1 MSEVNFAQGDEVG
14 NQNIRIAYENLNPM
28 EPESRFPMIYKMQED
43 GSVKAL
49 NLTPD
54 EGRFVAQKL
63 SEMFHK

>member
-28 EPESRFPMIYKMQED
+28 EPESRFPMIYKTQED
-43 GSVKAL
+43 GSETKL
-49 NLTPD
+49 NLTPS
-54 EGRFVAQKL
+54 EGKFVAKAL